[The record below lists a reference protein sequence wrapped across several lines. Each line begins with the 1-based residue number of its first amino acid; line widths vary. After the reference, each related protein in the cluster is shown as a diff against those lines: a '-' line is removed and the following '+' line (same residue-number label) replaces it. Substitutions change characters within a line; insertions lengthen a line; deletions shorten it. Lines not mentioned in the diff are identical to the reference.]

1 MAPAVRIKDH
11 YGEQRSFL
19 RRMLWAAVLIFIS
32 AVLLGVRLALL
43 QVVRH
48 DYYLELSQGNR
59 ARIEPIPANRGL
71 ILDRLGKVMAEN
83 QPAYQLELVREQVRD
98 LDATL
103 KALARLK
110 LIETDDLPEIR
121 RLVMSRRG
129 FEGVPIRLRM
139 NEEEIARFAVHRHE
153 FPGVDIRT
161 RLTRFYPRGE
171 LGVHALGYVGAISE
185 QDLTRIDR
193 TAYAGTSLIGKLG
206 VESARETALHGTN
219 GFREVLVNAQGR
231 SVQRL
236 GSLIPELR
244 SRAPKAGMDVLLSID
259 LAAQQAAEEALG
271 DRRGA
276 VVAIDPA
283 NGDVLVLASRP
294 GFDPSIFGRGV
305 TRPEFKALN
314 ESIDKPL
321 LNRAIRGVYPP
332 GSTVKPVIAMAGLA
346 YGVIS
351 PHETRFCGGRYH
363 LPNSRRVAR
372 ESTTSPPHGW
382 IDVEVAIAK
391 SCDVFFYGL
400 SHELEVDRLHEFMEP
415 FGYGKPT
422 GVDIAG
428 ESTGILPS
436 REWKKKYFKRPEDQ
450 AWFPGETINFGI
462 GQGFMSVTPIQ
473 LAQVTAVLA
482 ARGKVFQ
489 PRLVTG
495 LRDSETGTVSPVAP
509 VPLPPVKGGT
519 PEQWQIVFNGMTK
532 TMTIGT
538 ARGITRDVAYTI
550 AGKTGTAQVF
560 SVGQNERYVAKNVA
574 ERLRDHSWFTAFAP
588 AENPRIAVAVLVEN
602 GGFGA
607 SAAAPI
613 ARKVMDAYLLPIL
626 QKVGA
631 AATAAGTTTLIDTS
645 GDSGADHGE
654 GDAGEEEQ
662 PHGDL

>member
-19 RRMLWAAVLIFIS
+19 RRMLWAAVLIFVS
-32 AVLLGVRLALL
+32 AVLLGVRLTLL

-71 ILDRLGKVMAEN
+71 ILDRLGKVLAEN

-305 TRPEFKALN
+305 TRTEFKSLN
-314 ESIDKPL
+314 ESIDRPL
-321 LNRAIRGVYPP
+321 FNRAIRGTYPP
-332 GSTVKPVIAMAGLA
+332 GSTVKPVIAMAGLS
-346 YGVIS
+346 YGIIHE
-351 PHETRFCGGRYH
+351 HETRYCPGIYH
-363 LPNSRRVAR
+363 LPNSRRTAR
-372 ESTTSPPHGW
+372 EGRGGTHGW
-382 IDVEVAIAK
+382 VDIEAAIAK
-391 SCDVFFYGL
+391 SCDVYFYGL
-400 SHELEVDRLHEFMEP
+400 AHEIEVDRLSAFMAP

-422 GVDIAG
+422 GIDIAG

-436 REWKKKYFKRPEDQ
+436 REWKKKNFRRAEDG
-450 AWFPGETINFGI
+450 AWFPGDTINFGI
-462 GQGFMSVTPIQ
+462 GQGFMTVTPIQ

-495 LRDSETGTVSPVAP
+495 LRDSETGKVSPVEP
-509 VPLPPVKGGT
+509 VPLPSVKGGT
-519 PEQWQIVFNGMTK
+519 PAEWQTVFNGMVK

-550 AGKTGTAQVF
+550 AGKTGTAQAF
-560 SVGQNERYVAKNVA
+560 SVAQNERYVEKNVA

-588 AENPRIAVAVLVEN
+588 AENPRIALVVLVEN

-626 QKVGA
+626 AREGA
-631 AATAAGTTTLIDTS
+631 PVAAPATTTVVDTS
-645 GDSGADHGE
+645 GEEVGEPE
-654 GDAGEEEQ
+654 GDR
-662 PHGDL
+662 GDL